1 MRDEA
6 DNQAGAQA
14 VGRETEQR
22 LVLRRLVLEALAR
35 LAVARH
41 GGDGGGDGVSAGLSS
56 QDWDELQACFEAL
69 KAYFDEEKEA
79 ASNAPSGRVALTE
92 LERLRR
98 ALGHYIGAQEQQD
111 PELAR
116 HDRPALQRF
125 LAWLADQEL
134 SRICPLDRQ
143 KWRAYLDELA
153 HACQNEQTTSGTE
166 NGTNQQQRP
175 APCP

>member
-1 MRDEA
+1 MRD
-6 DNQAGAQA
+6 
-14 VGRETEQR
+14 ETEQR

-35 LAVARH
+35 LATARP
-41 GGDGGGDGVSAGLSS
+41 GDDGGDGVSAGLSS

-69 KAYFDEEKEA
+69 KAYFDEEKGA
-79 ASNAPSGRVALTE
+79 APNEPSGGVGLTVGLTE

-98 ALGHYIGAQEQQD
+98 ALGHYVRAQEQQD

-116 HDRPALQRF
+116 HDRPALQRL

-143 KWRAYLDELA
+143 KWRAYLNELA
-153 HACQNEQTTSGTE
+153 HACQNEQTKQLNSDAPI
-166 NGTNQQQRP
+166 RP
-175 APCP
+175 HEAP